1 MAKPFLEVFPAL
13 KLEQE
18 LHGFMERTQVER
30 ISATKNKDFLRIY
43 ISSDRLIL
51 KDIVFAVEKE
61 IKRQLFPTA
70 NMTVKI
76 YEKFRLSS
84 QYNLQ
89 KLYDVYKESIL
100 SEIREYS
107 HVLHNILK
115 KAEFGFPE
123 ENNLTLT
130 LEDTV
135 LAKSKAEDLQGILYK
150 IFNERCGMSA
160 VISITYKTAKEGRF
174 REEDEKKIAL
184 QVAQISVR
192 AKALRGDTPEESLP
206 AAPVQSSSP
215 SVHTDHTAKAK
226 GEERPVSG
234 KKADHAP
241 AGNAGRTKFGFD
253 RKKEFTR
260 GVKRSNNP
268 DVIYGRDVEEEPVKI
283 EDIVGEMGEVVIR
296 GRILNFDKREIKNEK
311 TILFFDITDFTD
323 TMTVKLFIHKEQKSF
338 KAD

>member
-1 MAKPFLEVFPAL
+1 
-13 KLEQE
+13 
-18 LHGFMERTQVER
+18 
-30 ISATKNKDFLRIY
+30 
-43 ISSDRLIL
+43 
-51 KDIVFAVEKE
+51 
-61 IKRQLFPTA
+61 
-70 NMTVKI
+70 
-76 YEKFRLSS
+76 
-84 QYNLQ
+84 
-89 KLYDVYKESIL
+89 
-100 SEIREYS
+100 
-107 HVLHNILK
+107 
-115 KAEFGFPE
+115 
-123 ENNLTLT
+123 
-130 LEDTV
+130 
-135 LAKSKAEDLQGILYK
+135 
-150 IFNERCGMSA
+150 MSA

-268 DVIYGRDVEEEPVKI
+268 DVIYICTKRSGRGASKRI
-283 EDIVGEMGEVVIR
+283 EAGNLCES
-296 GRILNFDKREIKNEK
+296 KRNRH
-311 TILFFDITDFTD
+311 D
-323 TMTVKLFIHKEQKSF
+323 
-338 KAD
+338 

>member
-1 MAKPFLEVFPAL
+1 
-13 KLEQE
+13 
-18 LHGFMERTQVER
+18 MERTQVER

-192 AKALRGDTPEESLP
+192 AKALRGDTP
-206 AAPVQSSSP
+206 V
-215 SVHTDHTAKAK
+215 
-226 GEERPVSG
+226 
-234 KKADHAP
+234 P
-241 AGNAGRTKFGFD
+241 AG
-253 RKKEFTR
+253 
-260 GVKRSNNP
+260 V
-268 DVIYGRDVEEEPVKI
+268 
-283 EDIVGEMGEVVIR
+283 
-296 GRILNFDKREIKNEK
+296 L
-311 TILFFDITDFTD
+311 L
-323 TMTVKLFIHKEQKSF
+323 
-338 KAD
+338 